1 MTLLNILQ
9 VDVVNSR
16 IETQFELKLSWFDS
30 WLSFQG
36 LKEQEYQNWVTRD
49 QDIWKPR
56 LRLGLTN
63 FQIQVKHLVADST
76 TQKTKLQRWMTQ
88 SRGPQSRS

>member
-16 IETQFELKLSWFDS
+16 IDTQFELKLSWFDS
-30 WLSFQG
+30 RLSFQG

-56 LRLGLTN
+56 LRLRSTN
-63 FQIQVKHLVADST
+63 F
-76 TQKTKLQRWMTQ
+76 
-88 SRGPQSRS
+88 

>member
-1 MTLLNILQ
+1 MNTISLSMTLLNILQ

-30 WLSFQG
+30 RLNFQG

-56 LRLGLTN
+56 LR
-63 FQIQVKHLVADST
+63 
-76 TQKTKLQRWMTQ
+76 
-88 SRGPQSRS
+88 